1 MKNLSRRM
9 KRLLA
14 ILLVETIVAVNVI
27 SGYASESDGVYTISE
42 AEVEAELQES
52 GNESAV
58 TQEEVF
64 DDSQDSY
71 EESYEEQEPQQED
84 QNVSEGEEGASDE
97 NVDSEEQPV
106 AEEPS
111 LSDEENAEQIDGEPG
126 ETEEGKEE
134 TADTCTCE
142 KACNASEYDAACPV
156 CGAVADLDENA
167 KEAFLKENCLK
178 YTDQKEKQETVE
190 PEIVNKESNITIK
203 GISVADGTSIS
214 GSFEFEIQVADE
226 VTLSEQAPEI
236 TGYEFTGKAYVKTK
250 DGDVEASKLKKETIE
265 TEKKED
271 GVVTQIIKE
280 TKLSF
285 YDVNG
290 ETWTELTEDT
300 TVAFEYKK
308 LEEAVEEDEEAIVV
322 NFYAVCVDEDG
333 NVIDGFEKTELTVS
347 DSLDL
352 TKAPVTIDGYN
363 YVEASVDGVTA
374 TSLDKSK
381 STDEDGKETTIY
393 SYITADGK
401 VEVTEDVTVTLS
413 YEMTE
418 EEKTAIHFYAECVD
432 EKGNAIAGY
441 EKKTLRFSDSMDLT
455 AEPFAIDEY
464 EYVEAVIDGTVVLSV
479 DKATVEDED
488 GKETIAYS
496 YTTADGSIE
505 VSEDTTVTL
514 TYKSVKEAAEVTLT
528 WNYVD
533 EEGLAIEGAEG
544 EPKFEDTLVLDDAEK
559 APVTIEGY
567 EYVEATIDGVVITA
581 ITKTAEDADAE
592 AMAEETADAEPVYS
606 YAYTTAAGESVASE
620 EDTETTL
627 SYEETGIPVEV
638 DATIVDEFG
647 DEIDEKYTNMELPK
661 FSDGELVLNDVEN
674 PPVAKVQVR
683 KSLFKVIKYT
693 YVQATI
699 DNKIITGLKREATA
713 DTTDLKEKE
722 QEFIYS
728 YTTDGENWTKLKE
741 DTTVYF
747 EYTDGKKTTYTYE
760 DAFVSVTATLQHAN
774 AIPDDAEFVVTA
786 VTPST
791 SGYNYEAYMAALNA
805 NAAAISKD
813 AVKDSDSEDGK
824 AAFNE
829 KNTLLYD
836 IAFLAAPVDEEGNT
850 IEGELVEYQPAE
862 GSVNI
867 SISFKQKQLE
877 EDLAAEKET
886 DITVVHMPLSD
897 SVKESVATTAD
908 ATGISASDVNV
919 EVVSDSTS
927 ITGEKIDFN
936 LNNFSVVVVAVNG
949 ELTSNERLDKSNYTL
964 EYILNG
970 FNVLA
975 FGNVDMSIH
984 CMGAVMIQGTF
995 SGSGSGYADSG
1006 NVNKPS
1012 YIGGKMTYGGP
1023 ANSRNNKSDYS
1034 VFVGDDNRVSEDG
1047 KKVNDITYG
1056 KNATI
1061 YKNPN
1066 YVDMDGLYNN
1076 VVATSKSMAAQSTK
1090 TVVAGWDWSE
1100 IDIEAGSNI
1109 VLSSVGTK
1117 YIKAKI
1123 NGGNAGAATIINVM
1137 DAGTVYVPQAVGFS
1151 TTEDGDNMSIVWNFP
1166 NASNV
1171 IIPSS
1176 LTPSYGHIIA
1186 PNATITVEGG
1196 NYNGCLV
1203 GQNMTINAEG
1213 HLWPYKG
1220 GSLVKPTS
1228 SQFGVLKHVNGA
1240 TPQSDE
1246 NFEFVLEELKNGAW
1260 INLQTV
1266 SNNGEWVNFSNVVY
1280 SQASDKGTH
1289 WYRIYEKQTNREGY
1303 ILSTIQYVVKAD
1315 VTSEMNGNTE
1325 MYKAE
1330 LTYYKVTGSD
1340 TTPIEQLE
1348 LIVDNQINNDIL
1360 TSITQNDAIIDNIK
1374 IDKGSLSVTKSVTGT
1389 TATEPF
1395 YFTVRDSSGNLVSR
1409 NGSTLFTINA
1419 GSTVTIDELPFGAYT
1434 IQETD
1439 ASGNPVSYTPGTFPY
1454 QVSYSSENVEV
1465 SAAADGS
1472 ATITNIFVE
1481 ETSVRVDKVWNDNE
1495 NHDGLR
1501 PSEIQVQLTP
1511 VTLNAENGWSYTW
1524 NNLEKK
1530 DAQGNTITYAVD
1542 EVSVPAGYSKSV
1554 SNDGTHYIITNTH
1567 ENEKV
1572 KAKVIKVWNDKNNR
1586 DGKRQDIEVT
1596 LKKNDTDEL
1605 QTVTLTAG
1613 NNWTATV
1620 DNLDKYTNGTKN
1632 TYNWVEKTDP
1642 ASFGYQLESVQT
1654 EENTEGFVTTIT
1666 NSHETEKTNAT
1677 VIKDWKDEGDQD
1689 GIRPESI
1696 KVVLKK
1702 GTTTIQEVELNKNN
1716 GWTATVGNL
1725 DKYENGQLIEYT
1737 WEEST
1742 EGLPQ
1747 GYTLESQSTQGTV
1760 TTISNRYTPKTV
1772 SAKVIKK
1779 WDDQNNQ
1786 DGKRPQ
1792 SLTVNLYKESDT
1804 EHPVQTVVLTE
1815 QNSWTAI
1822 VENLPKYEKGNE
1834 IQYFWSEET
1843 LPEGYSLSGTEEK
1856 TVISGTI
1863 TTLKNS
1869 YTPGKTSASV
1879 KKVWEDK
1886 KNQDGI
1892 RPESITVKLVKTND
1906 GIKTDVQEVTLNST
1920 NNWETTITDLPE
1932 YTGGKENIYS
1942 WEEVQLPEGYTLAGN
1957 TTNGTL
1963 TTLTNEHTPTKVNV
1977 TVQKKWEDQNNQDGQ
1992 RPQTLAIDLM
2002 KKTGT
2007 ETDNVTTV
2015 YLNEGN
2021 NWTVTVSNLDEYA
2034 DGKKIAYIWSE
2045 KNLPAGYTLKTTST
2059 KEGTAE
2065 QGVITTLT
2073 NAHTPEKVRVTVKKV
2088 WDDENN
2094 QDGQRPAE
2102 LKVDLMNGETLV
2114 QTVTL
2119 NENNDWTATVSD
2131 LDKYVNGQ
2139 QIGYTW
2145 VEKDL
2150 PEGYSLSKI
2159 PETSA
2164 GTVEEGIIT
2173 TLTNTHTP
2181 GKTSASVKK
2190 VWNDAGNQ
2198 DGQRPESIEVKLMV
2212 TNNNVKSEVS
2222 NAGKI
2227 ILNEDNKWSAIVKDL
2242 PEYTGGKKNIYS
2254 WEEVQLPE
2262 GYILTEN
2269 SAEGTVTTLT
2279 NTHTPKLV
2287 NVAVKKDW
2295 SDQNDQDGKRPTDL
2309 TVELWKNNAKVIGTV
2324 TLNSGNG
2331 WTATIRNLPE
2341 YENGDKIIYSW
2352 VEKDLPVGY
2361 SLSEPVVT
2369 STEAE
2374 GIITHSTMLTNN
2386 YTPGEVSAQVKKAW
2400 NDSGNQDGKRPEE
2413 VKVVLRNTKDSKYSL
2428 AFTLNAD
2435 NGWTATA
2442 KDLPEYTAGVKNE
2455 YYWTEDTDGLPDGYS
2470 LTETK
2475 VEGILTTLT
2484 NSYIPKTVNVA
2495 VEKKWDDGNNQD
2507 GKRPHE
2513 ITVVLNKNG
2522 EEFKRV
2528 VLNEAN
2534 NWKAGFADLPQYT
2547 AGQPNTYEWVE
2558 AVEGL
2563 PADYTLTNS
2572 GTSAI
2577 TENGVITN
2585 VTTLTNS
2592 YTPKLIDVSV
2602 HKAWIDSENQDGKR
2616 PAQLEV
2622 TLMKNGFAT
2631 SQTVILNQDNGWTS
2645 GIQNLPKYENGS
2657 EIKYTWSEEDLPDGY
2672 TMTENKTEGTI
2683 TTITNSYTPGE
2694 VSVQIIKDWED
2705 NNNQDNIRPA
2715 EITVVLK
2722 NRINVFYAK
2731 EVTLKASENWSATFS
2746 GLPEYTQGAKNQY
2759 YWTEESLPAG
2769 YELAGTSTNGF
2780 VTTIT
2785 NRHTPMK
2792 VSATVKKIWDD
2803 AENQDGIRPQAI
2815 TVDLIKKNGTTS
2827 TVAGTVTLDQTN
2839 DWTATINNLDKFTAG
2854 VENEY
2859 TWSEHT
2865 EGWPEGYRL
2874 SSKVTEGSITTL
2886 TNSYTPKT
2894 VDVSVHKIW
2903 DDAENQDGKRPNSV
2917 NVVLKKTNDKGTEI
2931 VRTVILNEDNQW
2943 TCEITGLP
2951 EYTNQQKNTYTWT
2964 EDETGLPEGYT
2975 LTNIETVGNLT
2986 TITNS
2991 YTPGKV
2997 SATVEKK
3004 WSDGENQDGIRPEQ
3018 LEVTLL
3024 KNGNEYRTVT
3034 LTKDNNWRVTIDGLD
3049 EFTNKQKNVYTWDEK
3064 NVPAGYELTG
3074 KVTEG
3079 TLTTI
3084 TNTHTTEKT
3093 RVTVRKV
3100 WDDAENQDGMRPKQ
3114 LKVSLLKNGTSIQT
3128 VVLTQDN
3135 SWTYTVTGLDKYSD
3149 SGTLVEYRWEENTT
3163 EFNGYT
3169 LTNTETDDGTTATG
3183 RITTL
3188 TNTHV
3193 PGKIKVSVEKRWDD
3207 AENQDGKRPT
3217 ELKVDLKKNG
3227 TLYTTVTLNTDNGWK
3242 ATVANLDEYEKGQL
3256 IKYTWEE
3263 HTGDLP
3269 HGYSLVNTTQSGD
3282 NEETGV
3288 LTTLTNKYEPGK
3300 VSVSGEKTWNDANNQ
3315 DGKRPTSITINLL
3328 ADGVKIDYRTVT
3340 AQDGWKW
3347 SFTGLDEYKNGNK
3360 ITYTIT
3366 EEPVAGYTSVV
3377 EGYNVKNTHIP
3388 DTVSIEGKKT
3398 WNDADNQD
3406 GIRPASITV
3415 TLLADLKPYETRT
3428 VTAADNWEW
3437 KFTNLPKYKNVE
3449 GKVSEIGYKIQEA
3462 VVVDVNDQTGTYT
3475 STVDGFNIENTH
3487 IPETVNVSGT
3497 KTWNDNDNAAG
3508 NRPETIVIHL
3518 WADRK
3523 EINKTT
3529 VSSADGWKWSF
3540 NGLPKYTN
3548 GNLVNYEITE
3558 DVIEYYT
3565 PKITETADYT
3575 YTVENDY
3582 TPDVTSRKV
3591 TKIWNDMNDED
3602 ELRPDSISVQ
3612 LLANGKAYG
3621 DPVILN
3627 SGNGWSYEWT
3637 DLPVKLGR
3645 KPADYTV
3652 KEIGTV
3658 TGYTTAY
3665 SADTFT
3671 ITNTHDPKVYV
3682 EGKKTWNDN
3691 NDQDGI
3697 RPKEITVRLFADGV
3711 LMDSKKVTPTEDG
3724 TWSWRFDNLPK
3735 YKDINGTV
3743 TKIRYSV
3750 QEAAVEDKNGNT
3762 GTYTSEV
3769 TGFDITNTHITEKTD
3784 ISGVKKWEDAG
3795 NQDGKRP
3802 SEVTVYLY
3810 ADGIKTTKSAKATEA
3825 TNWAFSFTGLDKYK
3839 DGKKIVY
3846 TVKEEPVA
3854 GYQAVYSS
3862 DTLTI
3867 TNKYEPEKTS
3877 LNGTK
3882 VWEDNSNQDGKRP
3895 SSIIVHLYAD
3905 GKDTGK
3911 QVKVTPTEATGNT
3924 WSYSFTGLDKYNAG
3938 KEIKYTVKEE
3948 ITDTVA
3954 KTVYTSNVDGLTI
3967 TNSYMPETTSIQ
3979 GEKHW
3984 DDGNNQ
3990 DHKRPQ
3996 SITVKLLAD
4005 GKVTKTSVITPDS
4018 NGFWKYSFTDLP
4030 VYANGQKIT
4039 YTVEEVVPEG
4049 YTETYTATA
4058 DGFDITN
4065 KYAPEKVN
4073 INGIKRWNDSDNQD
4087 GIRPK
4092 EITVRLYADGVDT
4105 DKSMTVTEAT
4115 NWTYSFT
4122 DLDKY
4127 KDGKEIIYTVKEDTV
4142 AGYEAFVTGYNIE
4155 NRHIP
4160 EKINVS
4166 GTKTWSDADNQDGL
4180 RPSKIVIRLYADGTE
4195 IRHKEVTASD
4205 NWSWTF
4211 TDLDKFKDGKEIEY
4225 TISEDAVA
4233 YYTSEL
4239 TGYNVKNT
4247 HKPETVEIQGTKT
4260 WDDKDDQDGKRPES
4274 IIVTLYAD
4282 GEVYDTRTV
4291 TEKSGWIYRF
4301 TNLPKYAEGQ
4311 QGHEIIYTV
4320 REDVV
4325 EGYSTEYTE
4334 GSYDITNTYTPEETS
4349 RTVTK
4354 IWEDEENQDG
4364 IRPTSIMVQ
4373 LMADQKPYGD
4383 PVELNEANNWTYTWI
4398 KLPVKEKKKEIT
4410 YKVEEI
4416 SKIEGY
4422 DTTYSDDTFIITNTH
4437 KPAEVFVEGTKTW
4450 DDNDNQDGLRPTSIT
4465 INLLADGEQIDSM
4478 VVMPAADGT
4487 WSWRFDN
4494 LPKFK
4499 NVNGMVTKIQYSIE
4513 EIKVDGYESKKDYAN
4528 DRFNLINTHKPETVD
4543 LSGSKTWNDND
4554 NADGSRPASIKI
4566 SLLADGA
4573 VVAEKTVTEADG
4585 WSWSF
4590 KDLPKY
4596 AAGKEIRYT
4605 VSEDVVDGYTTSY
4618 SEDGLSVINS
4628 YTPELTGRSVVKI
4641 WDDSNNADQIR
4652 PVSIQVQLFA
4662 DGAAYGDVI
4671 TLSDGNN
4678 WSYTWSDLPAKK
4690 NGQYISYAVQEITN
4704 VNGYTVSISES
4715 GTVFTIVNYHPV
4727 TPPPTPTPT
4736 PSDEPT
4742 PTPSTPGV
4750 TPPAPTPTPP
4760 TGEVLGARRG
4770 GAVLGARRGLDQA
4783 VLGKRRRPSTG
4794 DSAAMIIW
4802 VIALFGAMGGA
4813 AASIVG
4819 LKKKDDKK

>member
-52 GNESAV
+52 GNEPVV
-58 TQEEVF
+58 TQEEVL

-97 NVDSEEQPV
+97 NTDSEEQPV

-111 LSDEENAEQIDGEPG
+111 LPDGEKAEPTDGETG
-126 ETEEGKEE
+126 ETEKVKEE
-134 TADTCTCE
+134 TTATCTCE
-142 KACNASEYDAACPV
+142 KACSTSEYDAACPV
-156 CGAVADLDENA
+156 CGAVADLDEGA

-178 YTDQKEKQETVE
+178 YTDQKKEQETVE
-190 PEIVNKESNITIK
+190 PEIVNKESNIVIK
-203 GISVADGTSIS
+203 GISIADGTSIS
-214 GSFEFEIQVADE
+214 GSSEFEIQVADE

-236 TGYEFTGKAYVKTK
+236 TGYEFTGKAYVKTN
-250 DGDVEASKLKKETIE
+250 DGDVEASKIKKETIE

-290 ETWTELTEDT
+290 EIWTELTEDT

-308 LEEAVEEDEEAIVV
+308 LEETVEEKVEEAVSV

-363 YVEASVDGVTA
+363 YVEATIDGVTA

-381 STDEDGKETTIY
+381 TTDEDGKETTAY
-393 SYITADGK
+393 SYTTADGK
-401 VEVTEDVTVTLS
+401 IEVTEDVTVTLS

-418 EEKTAIHFYAECVD
+418 EEKAAIHFYAECVD

-464 EYVEAVIDGTVVLSV
+464 EYVEAAIDGTVVLSV

-496 YTTADGSIE
+496 YTTADGSVE
-505 VSEDTTVTL
+505 VSEDTIVTL
-514 TYKSVKEAAEVTLT
+514 TYKSVKETTKVTLT

-544 EPKFEDTLVLDDAEK
+544 EPKFEDTLVLDDVEK
-559 APVTIEGY
+559 APVAIEGY
-567 EYVEATIDGVVITA
+567 EYVEATIDGIVITA
-581 ITKTAEDADAE
+581 ITKTAEEADTE
-592 AMAEETADAEPVYS
+592 AAAEETADAEPVYS
-606 YAYTTAAGESVASE
+606 YTYTTAAGESVAIE
-620 EDTETTL
+620 EDTEITL
-627 SYEETGIPVEV
+627 CYEETGIPVKV
-638 DATIVDEFG
+638 DATVVDEFG
-647 DEIDEKYTNMELPK
+647 DEIEDKYTNMELPK
-661 FSDGELVLNDVEN
+661 FTDGELVLNDVEN
-674 PPVAKVQVR
+674 PPIAKVQVR

-699 DNKIITGLKREATA
+699 DNKIITGLKREATP
-713 DTTDLKEKE
+713 DTADLKEKE
-722 QEFIYS
+722 QEFFYS
-728 YTTDGENWTKLKE
+728 YSTDNGATWTKLKE
-741 DTTVYF
+741 DTTVLF
-747 EYTDGKKTTYTYE
+747 EYTDGRKTVFTYE
-760 DAFVSVTATLQHAN
+760 DSKVLVTATLQHAG
-774 AIPDDAEFVVTA
+774 AIPDDAEFVVTEI
-786 VTPST
+786 T
-791 SGYNYEAYMAALNA
+791 SGQAYDAYIAALN
-805 NAAAISKD
+805 NA
-813 AVKDSDSEDGK
+813 SDEDKKYSEQ
-824 AAFNE
+824 
-829 KNTLLYD
+829 NTLLYD
-836 IAFLAAPVDEEGNT
+836 MAFVGTDEETGNT
-850 IEGELVEYQPAE
+850 IEIEPSE
-862 GSVNI
+862 GSVKI
-867 SISFKQKQLE
+867 SIVFKQNQLSE
-877 EDLAAEKET
+877 ELQAVNSEEVEIKHLPINDA
-886 DITVVHMPLSD
+886 
-897 SVKESVATTAD
+897 VKESAGMTVNAV
-908 ATGISASDVNV
+908 GITASDVSVENV
-919 EVVSDSTS
+919 DSPTVSIEGEVAEFVTSSFTVYSVSSKPVLVKKVNLNVKDIINKKAGFDCGIIANTYEWAGDTETNMMVGSYYSSAADLGVSASYGNAGGDNYFGDVSVDLLRFHLAPANVYLGAGATQKYES
-927 ITGEKIDFN
+927 GALKLEKITGTTIHKNYSIDVSSIISSIGASVNNGTSSNDASN
-936 LNNFSVVVVAVNG
+936 LKDESTNLDLTKLEAGTYVV
-949 ELTSNERLDKSNYTL
+949 NY
-964 EYILNG
+964 
-970 FNVLA
+970 
-975 FGNVDMSIH
+975 D
-984 CMGAVMIQGTF
+984 
-995 SGSGSGYADSG
+995 GSGSLFADKLNININADQNLVINCTST
-1006 NVNKPS
+1006 NLS
-1012 YIGGKMTYGGP
+1012 IGRFTI
-1023 ANSRNNKSDYS
+1023 NNNHPTNFIGSNAVGSDAYTTS
-1034 VFVGDDNRVSEDG
+1034 VIFNCP
-1047 KKVNDITYG
+1047 
-1056 KNATI
+1056 NATSV
-1061 YKNPN
+1061 N
-1066 YVDMDGLYNN
+1066 L
-1076 VVATSKSMAAQSTK
+1076 
-1090 TVVAGWDWSE
+1090 SE
-1100 IDIEAGSNI
+1100 
-1109 VLSSVGTK
+1109 
-1117 YIKAKI
+1117 
-1123 NGGNAGAATIINVM
+1123 
-1137 DAGTVYVPQAVGFS
+1137 VPG
-1151 TTEDGDNMSIVWNFP
+1151 I
-1166 NASNV
+1166 
-1171 IIPSS
+1171 
-1176 LTPSYGHIIA
+1176 IIA
-1186 PNATITVEGG
+1186 PNATVTVSATCAGILVANKAVGG
-1196 NYNGCLV
+1196 SAEWHYHNHDLPAPGEAELELEIVKSYNKTLV
-1203 GQNMTINAEG
+1203 ADQFTFTLKDASGNVVGTASNDATGKVRFPKLTYAAEG
-1213 HLWPYKG
+1213 TYTYTITENIPADAITNADGTK
-1220 GSLVKPTS
+1220 TS
-1228 SQFGVLKHVNGA
+1228 GRINYENSIITAIVNVEKN
-1240 TPQSDE
+1240 TTL
-1246 NFEFVLEELKNGAW
+1246 NKFEA
-1260 INLQTV
+1260 
-1266 SNNGEWVNFSNVVY
+1266 
-1280 SQASDKGTH
+1280 
-1289 WYRIYEKQTNREGY
+1289 
-1303 ILSTIQYVVKAD
+1303 
-1315 VTSEMNGNTE
+1315 
-1325 MYKAE
+1325 
-1330 LTYYKVTGSD
+1330 
-1340 TTPIEQLE
+1340 
-1348 LIVDNQINNDIL
+1348 
-1360 TSITQNDAIIDNIK
+1360 TSITYSKVDAKGNQITGNVNTIINEET
-1374 IDKGSLSVTKSVTGT
+1374 DKGSLSVTKSVIGT

-1395 YFTVRDSSGNLVSR
+1395 YFTVKDSAGNLVSR
-1409 NGSTLFTINA
+1409 DGSTVFTINA
-1419 GSTVTIDELPFGAYT
+1419 GSTVTIDELPFGTYT

-1465 SAAADGS
+1465 SASADGS
-1472 ATITNIFVE
+1472 ATITNTFVE

-1501 PSEIQVQLTP
+1501 PSEIQVQLIANGANTGMP

-1542 EVSVPAGYSKSV
+1542 EVSVPAGYSKSI

-1572 KAKVIKVWNDKNNR
+1572 KAKVIKVWDDSENR

-1596 LKKNDTDEL
+1596 LKKNDIDEI

-1620 DNLDKYTNGTKN
+1620 DNLDKYTNGIKN

-1642 ASFGYQLESVQT
+1642 ASFGYQLESVHT

-1737 WEEST
+1737 WKEST

-1760 TTISNRYTPKTV
+1760 TTITNRYTPKTV
-1772 SAKVIKK
+1772 SAKVIKD
-1779 WDDQNNQ
+1779 WDDQDDQ

-1822 VENLPKYEKGNE
+1822 VENLPKYEKGNK

-1843 LPEGYSLSGTEEK
+1843 LPEGYSLSGTEK
-1856 TVISGTI
+1856 KDVISGTI

-1879 KKVWEDK
+1879 KKVWEDQ

-1892 RPESITVKLVKTND
+1892 RPDSITVKLVKTND
-1906 GIKTDVQEVTLNST
+1906 GIKTDVQEVTLNSK

-1942 WEEVQLPEGYTLAGN
+1942 WEEVQLPKGYTLAGN
-1957 TTNGTL
+1957 TTNGMV

-1992 RPQTLAIDLM
+1992 RPQTLAVDLM
-2002 KKTGT
+2002 KVT
-2007 ETDNVTTV
+2007 ETATDKVTTV
-2015 YLNEGN
+2015 YLSEGN
-2021 NWTVTVSNLDEYA
+2021 DWTATVSNLDEYA
-2034 DGKKIAYIWSE
+2034 GGKKIDYIWSE

-2094 QDGQRPAE
+2094 QDGKRPAE

-2190 VWNDAGNQ
+2190 VWNDADNR
-2198 DGQRPESIEVKLMV
+2198 DGKRPESIEVKLMV

-2227 ILNEDNKWSAIVKDL
+2227 VLNEDNKWSAIVKDL

-2254 WEEVQLPE
+2254 WEEEQLPE
-2262 GYILTEN
+2262 GYILTGN

-2287 NVAVKKDW
+2287 NVAVKKEW
-2295 SDQNDQDGKRPTDL
+2295 NDQNDQDGKRPTDL
-2309 TVELWKNNAKVIGTV
+2309 TVELWKNNTTVIDTV

-2331 WTATIRNLPE
+2331 WTATIQNLPE
-2341 YENGDKIIYSW
+2341 YENGNRIIYSW
-2352 VEKDLPVGY
+2352 VEKDLPAGY

-2374 GIITHSTMLTNN
+2374 GIITHSTMLTNS
-2386 YTPGEVSAQVKKAW
+2386 YTPGKVSAQVKKAW
-2400 NDSGNQDGKRPEE
+2400 NDAENQDGKRPEE
-2413 VKVVLRNTKDSKYSL
+2413 VKVVLRNTKDSRYSL
-2428 AFTLNAD
+2428 EFTLNAD

-2442 KDLPEYTAGVKNE
+2442 NDLPEYTAGVKNE

-2513 ITVVLNKNG
+2513 ITVVLNKNR
-2522 EEFKRV
+2522 EKFKWV

-2547 AGQPNTYEWVE
+2547 GGQLNTYEWVE

-2705 NNNQDNIRPA
+2705 NNNQDNIRPT

-2731 EVTLKASENWSATFS
+2731 EVTLKASENWSATVS

-2785 NRHTPMK
+2785 NRHTPVK

-2815 TVDLIKKNGTTS
+2815 TVDLLKKNGTTS
-2827 TVAGTVTLDQTN
+2827 IVAGTVTLDQTN

-2903 DDAENQDGKRPNSV
+2903 DDAENQDGKRPGSV
-2917 NVVLKKTNDKGTEI
+2917 KVVLKKTNDKGTEI

-3024 KNGNEYRTVT
+3024 KNGNGYRTVT

-3135 SWTYTVTGLDKYSD
+3135 NWTYTVTGLDKYSD
-3149 SGTLVEYRWEENTT
+3149 SGTPVEYRWEENTT

-3193 PGKIKVSVEKRWDD
+3193 PDKIKVSVEKRWDD
-3207 AENQDGKRPT
+3207 KDNQDGKRPT

-3227 TLYTTVTLNTDNGWK
+3227 ALYTTVTLNTDNGWK
-3242 ATVANLDEYEKGQL
+3242 ATVADLDEYEKGQL

-3263 HTGDLP
+3263 RTGDLP

-3282 NEETGV
+3282 NAETGV

-3300 VSVSGEKTWNDANNQ
+3300 VSVSGEKTWNDADNQ

-3340 AQDGWKW
+3340 TQDGWKW

-3388 DTVSIEGKKT
+3388 DTVSIEGKKI

-3415 TLLADLKPYETRT
+3415 TLLADLEPYETRT

-3449 GKVSEIGYKIQEA
+3449 GKVSEIGYTIQEA
-3462 VVVDVNDQTGTYT
+3462 VVVDKNNQTGTYI

-3518 WADRK
+3518 WADGK

-3645 KPADYTV
+3645 KLADYTV

-3711 LMDSKKVTPTEDG
+3711 LMDSEKVTPTEDG

-3735 YKDINGTV
+3735 YKDVNGTV

-3810 ADGIKTTKSAKATEA
+3810 ADGIKTTKSAKATED

-3905 GKDTGK
+3905 GKGTGK
-3911 QVKVTPTEATGNT
+3911 QVKVTPTEAAGNT

-3954 KTVYTSNVDGLTI
+3954 KTVYTSSVDGLTI
-3967 TNSYMPETTSIQ
+3967 TNSYIPETTSIQ

-4030 VYANGQKIT
+4030 VYANGHKIT

-4073 INGIKRWNDSDNQD
+4073 INGIKRWNDSNNQD

-4127 KDGKEIIYTVKEDTV
+4127 KDGKEIIYTVKEDAV

-4233 YYTSEL
+4233 YYTSEV

-4291 TEKSGWIYRF
+4291 TEKSGWTYSF
-4301 TNLPKYAEGQ
+4301 TKLPKYAAGQ
-4311 QGHEIIYTV
+4311 VKDEIIYTI
-4320 REDVV
+4320 REEVV
-4325 EGYSTEYTE
+4325 EGYTTEYVK
-4334 GSYDITNTYTPEETS
+4334 GSYDITNRYTPEETS

-4354 IWEDEENQDG
+4354 IWEDNNNQDG
-4364 IRPTSIMVQ
+4364 LRPASIMVQ
-4373 LMADQKPYGD
+4373 LMADKKPYGD
-4383 PVELNEANNWTYTWI
+4383 PVELNEANNWTYTWT

-4478 VVMPAADGT
+4478 TVTPAADGT
-4487 WSWRFDN
+4487 WGWRFDN
-4494 LPKFK
+4494 LPKFR
-4499 NVNGMVTKIQYSIE
+4499 NANGTVTKIQYSIE
-4513 EIKVDGYESKKDYAN
+4513 EIKVDGYESKKDYTN

-4554 NADGSRPASIKI
+4554 NADGSRPSSIKI

-4596 AAGKEIRYT
+4596 ADGKEIRYT

-4628 YTPELTGRSVVKI
+4628 YTPEFTGRSVVKI
-4641 WDDSNNADQIR
+4641 WDDSSNADQLR
-4652 PVSIQVQLFA
+4652 PVSIQVQLLA

-4690 NGQYISYAVQEITN
+4690 NGQYISYTVQEITN

-4736 PSDEPT
+4736 PSAPT
-4742 PTPSTPGV
+4742 PTPSTPVV
-4750 TPPAPTPTPP
+4750 TPSAPTPTPP